1 MPASEEKTV
10 SCVGLGLLGSAMTS
24 RLIDHGWQ
32 VSGFDISAQ
41 RCDEFAEAGG
51 HPAGSASKAARHSL
65 VMLSLPTSEIAT
77 SVLAEVE
84 ADLPDG
90 AIVVDTTTGSPTQME
105 ELAARLAKR
114 NISYLDATVGG
125 SSQVARDGEAIVMC
139 GGDRTA
145 FDRCRPLLDDLA
157 RQTFYCGTA
166 GSGARM
172 KLVMNLVLG
181 LNRAAL
187 AEGLSFA
194 QQLGIDGELAL
205 DVLKAGPAW
214 SRAMD
219 HKGQKMLAGEFE
231 PQARLAQ
238 HLKDVRLILKLAG
251 EAEAAVPFSE
261 LHETLLTEL
270 DEAGDG
276 GLDNS
281 AIIRAFRRESR

>member
-1 MPASEEKTV
+1 VPASEEKTV
-10 SCVGLGLLGSAMTS
+10 SCIGLGLLGSAMTS
-24 RLIDHGWQ
+24 RLIEHGWQ
-32 VSGFDISAQ
+32 VSGFDISLE
-41 RCDEFAEAGG
+41 RCDEFAMAGG
-51 HPAGSASKAARHSL
+51 RSTGSVGEAARHAL
-65 VMLSLPTSEIAT
+65 VLLSLPTSEIVT
-77 SVLAEVE
+77 SVVDEVE
-84 ADLPDG
+84 AELPDG
-90 AIVVDTTTGSPTQME
+90 AIVVDTTTGSPAQME
-105 ELAARLAKR
+105 KLAAQLGKR
-114 NISYLDATVGG
+114 NVSYLDATIGG
-125 SSQVARDGEAIVMC
+125 SSHVARDGEAIVMC
-139 GGDRTA
+139 GGDQTA
-145 FDRCRPLLDDLA
+145 YDRCRPLFDDLA
-157 RQTFYCGTA
+157 RQTYYCGQA
-166 GSGARM
+166 GAGARM

-181 LNRAAL
+181 LNRAVL

-219 HKGQKMLAGEFE
+219 HKGHKMLASEFE

-238 HLKDVRLILKLAG
+238 HLKDVRLILELAG

-281 AIIRAFRRESR
+281 AIIRAFRRESQ

>member
-114 NISYLDATVGG
+114 NVSYLDATVGG
-125 SSQVARDGEAIVMC
+125 SSQVTRDGEAIVMC

-145 FDRCRPLLDDLA
+145 FDRCRPLLENLA
-157 RQTFYCGTA
+157 RPF
-166 GSGARM
+166 
-172 KLVMNLVLG
+172 VEILG
-181 LNRAAL
+181 KSVCPSNRC
-187 AEGLSFA
+187 
-194 QQLGIDGELAL
+194 
-205 DVLKAGPAW
+205 
-214 SRAMD
+214 
-219 HKGQKMLAGEFE
+219 
-231 PQARLAQ
+231 
-238 HLKDVRLILKLAG
+238 
-251 EAEAAVPFSE
+251 
-261 LHETLLTEL
+261 
-270 DEAGDG
+270 
-276 GLDNS
+276 
-281 AIIRAFRRESR
+281 